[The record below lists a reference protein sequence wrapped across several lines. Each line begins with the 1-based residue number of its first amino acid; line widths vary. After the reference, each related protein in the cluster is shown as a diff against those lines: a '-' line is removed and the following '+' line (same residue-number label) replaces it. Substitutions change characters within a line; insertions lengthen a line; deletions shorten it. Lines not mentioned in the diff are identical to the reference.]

1 MNVNTNHQQHSPTS
15 PELVTEPEAAK
26 ALGVSPGTLKAAR
39 LHRLES
45 NPLRTL
51 PYVKIGRSVRYRK
64 ADISKWIE
72 ANLTE
77 VAV

>member
-1 MNVNTNHQQHSPTS
+1 MATETPTN
-15 PELVTEPEAAK
+15 PELMTEPVAAK
-26 ALGVSPGTLKAAR
+26 DLGVACGTLKAAR

-64 ADISKWIE
+64 SDIAAWIE
-72 ANLTE
+72 ANTIQGAGHASE
-77 VAV
+77 

>member
-1 MNVNTNHQQHSPTS
+1 MPKTSPLN

-26 ALGVSPGTLKAAR
+26 ALGVAAGTLKAAR

-51 PYVKIGRSVRYRK
+51 PYVKIGRSIRYRK
-64 ADISKWIE
+64 SDIAAWIE
-72 ANLTE
+72 SNLVRE
-77 VAV
+77 

>member
-1 MNVNTNHQQHSPTS
+1 MATERPAD

-45 NPLRTL
+45 NPLKNL
-51 PYVKIGRSVRYRK
+51 PYVKIGRSIRYRK
-64 ADISKWIE
+64 ADILAWIE
-72 ANLTE
+72 ANLIGGE
-77 VAV
+77 S